1 MHTTWVLTLIWIV
14 WGVLMYRKRQIAE
27 QRLQLQK
34 TAATCKAKSRPSPRR
49 EKSETSV
56 LRQTVT
62 RDELS
67 MPTQAVNLTRSDLID
82 STLASTSAST
92 SNPSD
97 NNQPAAGNESLGL
110 DAPGYKRFRTLL
122 VTNIPPLMRNET
134 TLAEYFTEHLSKNK
148 ASNEWKEIVPDFVKR
163 QLDRTQEFVTTPR
176 ASFQG
181 ERDPAS
187 RAGSILNGAT
197 GIAQGLGLRTLAF
210 YGEVDDSIVEDVIL
224 VRKLGEL
231 GALRQRRDDVIA
243 RLETVRTA
251 AS

>member
-1 MHTTWVLTLIWIV
+1 
-14 WGVLMYRKRQIAE
+14 MYRKRQIAD

-34 TAATCKAKSRPSPRR
+34 TAATCKAKSRPNPRR

-56 LRQTVT
+56 LRQSVT
-62 RDELS
+62 RDELA
-67 MPTQAVNLTRSDLID
+67 MPTQAVNLTRSDLVD
-82 STLASTSAST
+82 STLATTSAST

-97 NNQPAAGNESLGL
+97 NNQPTGSNENLGL
-110 DAPGYKRFRTLL
+110 DAPGYKRFRTIL

-176 ASFQG
+176 GSFQG

-187 RAGSILNGAT
+187 RAGSILNGETGAAPGRTGSIMNGAT
-197 GIAQGLGLRTLAF
+197 GIAQGLGLRNLAF
-210 YGEVDDSIVEDVIL
+210 FGEVDNSIVEDVIL

-231 GALRQRRDDVIA
+231 GALRQRRDDVVA
-243 RLETVRTA
+243 RLETVRMTP
-251 AS
+251 